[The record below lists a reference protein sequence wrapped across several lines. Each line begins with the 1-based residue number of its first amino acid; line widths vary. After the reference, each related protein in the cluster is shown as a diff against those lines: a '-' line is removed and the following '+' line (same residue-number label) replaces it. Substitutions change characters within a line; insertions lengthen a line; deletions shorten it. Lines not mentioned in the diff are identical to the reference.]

1 MKKTKF
7 KRLMSALLSAAMLFT
22 LCVPGMS
29 ATETQPSASPNLLG
43 NPGFEDGAP
52 SETATPG
59 HWGKWKNVS
68 LDTEHTHN
76 NSGHALKVAAG
87 DKEGSSSEQ
96 FVTGLTVGD
105 TYTFTIWAKLNNELA
120 ENAKAPE
127 IGAKCVKINDQNK
140 KEVLGEEVKVPVT
153 STDWTKYEA
162 EFVHQGGDACVFV
175 WVDPKVAND
184 IVIYADDA
192 SLTRKDNGTSPEV
205 PDVPEVSVSENLLVD
220 SGFETKDLGP
230 GANSEVGHWNKYGY
244 TRQQD
249 MVHDGEW
256 AVKSPSKTESTI
268 CTRVDGL
275 MPGTT
280 YELSAFVR
288 STEHDKGNAVP
299 RLGAKQYDGGQA
311 ESRIDMK
318 FNSTEWTENKMQFVY
333 TAGTPEVYI
342 WTDYNNSNM
351 SLYVDDMELRAV
363 KGISAVDFKNGEIT
377 VQVVGHKGE
386 LSLSDFSATY
396 TMPDGEEQALELTAE
411 NASADRIT
419 LKFTP
424 ILGAAVDQ
432 QASVTLSYGADSAKQ
447 QITGSFLVKQDQS
460 KVVVAQMES
469 AEITNGTATVVLDK
483 VPNPLPAKG
492 DFQVS
497 YTVDNGDAQT
507 AEISSLTFNKDTRTV
522 EIKFAPV
529 EGSAQAARN
538 VVISVT
544 YGENT
549 IDSKT
554 IVIDKLTARTF
565 YVAADGS
572 DENDGLTPETP
583 FRTIDKINTLKLI
596 PGDKVLFKKGDTFQ
610 GALKPKGS
618 GAEGAPIVIASYGE
632 GNVKPILEAKGTWE
646 GEIQKAGGGSTT
658 PVERAVYRGTIWL
671 ENIEY
676 YEVRDLELVD
686 RDYDANNLRVNEIP
700 YYSAGIRVV
709 NKNMGDLHH
718 YVFDN
723 LTIHGFRAM
732 GSNFGKSGGAIQFNV
747 LVDSRYPTDP
757 TKNVPSAMHDISVTN
772 CEMYECGRSGIN
784 FLNPWGKRI
793 GDKWP
798 GSQEGVLPWHA
809 FTNFYMA
816 NNVIHHIDGDALITD
831 TVANAVVEKNLC
843 YETAIHLGQ
852 MGAAVGFFNWNSD
865 DNYFQYNEVFNIGKN
880 ASKQDGRGEPYY
892 VVPGDAQGIEI
903 DALNDRSFV
912 QYNYVHDNYG
922 GFMMWCNL
930 ASYYPSYD
938 GVVRYNISEN
948 DHMQVHGIFDIF
960 PEMYGSETYNNVFYM
975 NPETALKNGKLKLY
989 NNNTT
994 ATKDDHLVY
1003 NNIFYLTGDK
1013 SYPVETWGNTKID
1026 WQSNIFCNI
1035 QDAPGG
1041 SNMTVTPDEPIF
1053 VDPGKG
1059 YDPAKPVTQYRGL
1072 EQMRKDLEGYKLV
1085 DNSIAID
1092 AGQWCP
1098 SMEKG
1103 IPVGMTGET
1112 IPMHDFFGKPVTGIP
1127 DIGVHETDAVTMN
1140 IISKGH
1146 TVNQQDSTIT
1156 VNSGTTVEALMDSLI
1171 YGDGLEVSV
1180 LRGQGQ
1186 PDEKGYLLEGDILH
1200 TAMNGESRDYTI
1212 IIAAQADSNVIPV
1225 DQLTA
1230 VAGSEEKRQGQD
1242 LASNVLT
1249 GNGIWH
1255 TAWNGSERN
1264 EQWIYLKINDDA
1276 PAYRVTGMTFLPRQ
1290 DNSPNGVITSYK
1302 LLGSNDGNDW
1312 TEITEG
1318 TWALNDRS
1326 LKTINFD
1333 ESAQNYTYYKLQVVD
1348 AASNSS
1354 TKFASMAQIRLL
1366 GHEISAETP
1375 PTAPANVKVENITDT
1390 TAAIRWDVQE
1400 NSAVTF
1406 TIHDASGTVLACVPA
1421 DVNQV
1426 TLAGL
1431 NKGETYTGLTVTA
1444 ENALGVTSTP
1454 STVPSFTT
1462 TGEKAPVVSFPD
1474 VNEDDWFYEGAMYSA
1489 SKGYIT
1495 GLPGG
1500 IFGPDVTMTRAQL
1513 IQMLY
1518 AVADK
1523 PEVNTITDKFDDVLG
1538 SEWYA
1543 KAVTWAVEAGITTG
1557 VAEGKFAP
1565 NAEITRQEMAVML
1578 RAFKDGKTV
1587 ESKVDFIDN
1596 ADIADWAVE
1605 AVQWAAA
1612 NKLMSSTS
1620 TDAMVFSPKSTATR
1634 AEAAAIMMNLDQLAK

>member
-52 SETATPG
+52 SETAAPG
-59 HWGKWKNVS
+59 QWGKWKNVS

-87 DKEGSSSEQ
+87 DKAGSSSEQ

-105 TYTFTIWAKLNNELA
+105 TYTFTIWAKLNQELA
-120 ENAKAPE
+120 EDAKAPE
-127 IGAKCVKINDQNK
+127 IGAKCVKVNEQNK
-140 KEVLGEEVKVPVT
+140 KEVLGQEVKVPVT

-162 EFVHQGGDACVFV
+162 EFVHQGGDACVYV
-175 WVDPKVAND
+175 WVDPEVAND

-192 SLTRKDNGTSPEV
+192 SLTRKDNGTSPET
-205 PDVPEVSVSENLLVD
+205 PEGPNASVSENLLID

-342 WTDYNNSNM
+342 WTDYNSSNM

-363 KGISAVDFKNGEIT
+363 KGVSAVDFKNGEIT
-377 VQVVGHKGE
+377 VQVAGHKGD

-396 TMPDGEEQALELTAE
+396 TMPGGEEQALELTAE
-411 NASADRIT
+411 NVSADRIT

-424 ILGAAVDQ
+424 IPGAAVDQ

-469 AEITNGTATVVLDK
+469 AEITNGTASVVLDK

-497 YTVDNGDAQT
+497 YIVDNEDAQT

-529 EGSAQAARN
+529 EGSTQAARN

-583 FRTIDKINTLKLI
+583 FRSIDKINTLKLI

-632 GNVKPILEAKGTWE
+632 GNVKPVLEAKGTWE
-646 GEIQKAGGGSTT
+646 GEIQKAGGGGTT

-686 RDYDANNLRVNEIP
+686 RDYDAADLRVNEIP

-798 GSQEGVLPWHA
+798 GSQEGILPWHA

-843 YETAIHLGQ
+843 YETAIHLGY

-865 DNYFQYNEVFNIGKN
+865 DNYFQYNEVFNVGKN

-975 NPETALKNGKLKLY
+975 NPETAVKNGKLKLY

-1003 NNIFYLTGDK
+1003 NNIFSLTGDK

-1035 QDAPGG
+1035 QDAPAG
-1041 SNMTVTPDEPIF
+1041 SNMTITPDEPLF

-1059 YDPAKPVTQYRGL
+1059 YDPEKPVTGFRGV
-1072 EQMRKDLEGYKLV
+1072 EQMREDLAGYKLV

-1112 IPMHDFFGKPVTGIP
+1112 IPMHDFFGKVVTGIP
-1127 DIGVHETDAVTMN
+1127 DIGVHESDIVALKVT
-1140 IISKGH
+1140 SKEFG
-1146 TVNQQDSTIT
+1146 VNQKDNT
-1156 VNSGTTVEALMDSLI
+1156 VTAPATTTVQALLDSLT
-1171 YGDGLEVSV
+1171 YGEGLTVSV
-1180 LRGQGQ
+1180 LRGEAQ
-1186 PDEKGYLLEGDILH
+1186 PDANGCLLDGDVLRVS
-1200 TAMNGESRDYTI
+1200 NGEESRDYVVATV
-1212 IIAAQADSNVIPV
+1212 AQTAGDEIPV
-1225 DQLTA
+1225 DQLSV
-1230 VAGSEEKRQGQD
+1230 VAGNQQNATTD
-1242 LASNVLT
+1242 AAQNVLT

-1255 TAWNGSERN
+1255 TNWNGSPRD
-1264 EQWIYLKINDDA
+1264 QHWIYLKINEGA
-1276 PAYRVTGMTFLPRQ
+1276 PEYRVTGMSFLPRQ
-1290 DNSPNGVITSYK
+1290 DGSVNGVVTSYK
-1302 LLGSNDGNDW
+1302 ILGSKDGSEW
-1312 TEITEG
+1312 TDITEG
-1318 TWALNDRS
+1318 TWSISDRS
-1326 LKTINFD
+1326 LKTITFD
-1333 ESAQNYTYYKLQVVD
+1333 ESAQGYTYYKLQVLD
-1348 AASNSS
+1348 AGSDQAAQ
-1354 TKFASMAQIRLL
+1354 FASMAKIRLL
-1366 GHEISAETP
+1366 GHEVAAEI
-1375 PTAPANVKVENITDT
+1375 APEAPVDVKVSNIT
-1390 TAAIRWDVQE
+1390 E
-1400 NSAVTF
+1400 NSA
-1406 TIHDASGTVLACVPA
+1406 TIQWTIPAENESVVSYSVRNADGKVLAIVPA
-1421 DVNQV
+1421 DVAQV
-1426 TLAGL
+1426 TLTGL
-1431 NKGETYTGLTVTA
+1431 TKATAYTGLSVVAT
-1444 ENALGVTSTP
+1444 NSLGVDSALAA
-1454 STVPSFTT
+1454 VPTFTT
-1462 TGEKAPVVSFPD
+1462 EGKLKVTFPD
-1474 VNEDDWFYEGAMYSA
+1474 VTEQDWFYKGVMYSA
-1489 SKGYIT
+1489 GKGYFI
-1495 GLPGG
+1495 GDENGAFMPNGK
-1500 IFGPDVTMTRAQL
+1500 VTRAMMVQV
-1513 IQMLY
+1513 LY
-1518 AVADK
+1518 AHAGKDEVKAVTDQFSDVKAGDWFAD
-1523 PEVNTITDKFDDVLG
+1523 
-1538 SEWYA
+1538 
-1543 KAVTWAVEAGITTG
+1543 AVTWAVENTVTAGTG
-1557 VAEGKFAP
+1557 DGVFNP
-1565 NAEITRQEMAVML
+1565 NKVITREEMAVML
-1578 RAFKDGKTV
+1578 NAYVGGKADGDEVKF
-1587 ESKVDFIDN
+1587 DD
-1596 ADIADWAVE
+1596 ADQISSWAVP
-1605 AVQWAAA
+1605 AVKWAVA
-1612 NKLMSSTS
+1612 NNLMGSTS
-1620 TDAMVFSPKSTATR
+1620 TNAMTFSPKNTATR
-1634 AEAAAIMMNLDQLAK
+1634 AEAATIMMNVDGMAK